1 VSSVAVSGSTV
12 VLTLA
17 SPAVESGQSVSV
29 AYTQPAGSNAVKD
42 ANGNKASSLSSTSV
56 TNNSTVDTTGP
67 TFVSAAT
74 NTAGTTVT
82 LTYSETLGGTMA
94 PRGAF
99 EVTVGGVSCSL
110 TNASRSG
117 STVVLT
123 LAACSIES
131 GQEVTVAYTDP
142 SVSNDSTAVQDAAGN
157 DAATLAATSVTNNS
171 TVDATS
177 PTFVS
182 AATNTAGTT
191 ITLTYSEALSTTTA
205 AGSDFTVLVGGVSRS
220 VSGVAVSGSTVV
232 LTLASPAVESG
243 QSVSVAYTQPAGSNA
258 VKDSNGNKADSL
270 SATSVTNNSTV
281 DVSAPSFVS
290 ATTNSGGT
298 TVTLTYSEALSAT
311 TASSSAFTVLVDGVS
326 RSVSGVAVSGSTVV
340 LTLSAPVASGQSVSV
355 SYSDPTGGNDANAV
369 QDAAG
374 NDVATLASQTVTN
387 NVASGSNSGSSGG
400 TTTTSSTSTSSTTTS
415 TIPSGT
421 TTSTTVNR
429 PPTTTTTVKRRP
441 TTTLPRVSTTT
452 SALAPTTT
460 RQIPVSTSTTLVV
473 ASTRP
478 VSTTIRSTSTT
489 STVVPTSTSTVALS
503 SVTSVAAKSVEDLQR
518 AAQKLTSIQAQ
529 STALTTEL
537 RAAQLAVG
545 EANLGVLDPKSA
557 LVVAVVEATNTVE
570 RLRASNSSPSEI
582 AAAVERRENLLIA
595 IAQNVTISISRI
607 ADAEASLAAILADP
621 TATSLEIA
629 AAKATLVAARIPSV
643 EVVAAVLDAAQAV
656 NYLDPVIVSGVV
668 DSPGAGRIVLLD
680 GSTAKQIQIARINRT
695 AIRMTS
701 PDGFTLTISTRDKN
715 GVPLEFNSR
724 GGIVVKHGN
733 FISIGGE
740 GFAPGTEAKTWLFS
754 SPRELGRLSVSNDG
768 SFAADFAIT
777 DDIAVGNHV
786 AQVNGLSPDGEIRS
800 LSLDVEIRANEG
812 PAPFDPIA
820 NRRAVAALIAE
831 ALTLLALARTRP
843 DEEDREQAD
852 VSEVGVDR
860 IGGDATARRD
870 RLSPPAVRMID
881 QVFSTLPQRLAATQ
895 QLLARVVLDGAYLR
909 SLAGIGATILPLVAI
924 PIGVLAAHSAGF
936 DAVSPSFAW
945 LVALLILG
953 TLDAFAGGL
962 AALAVIA
969 ATVIA
974 GGVTSTDAIRGMLGL
989 AVFSFA
995 VPLVASTTRPFR
1007 RSTAVRHGRAWTRL
1021 SDFTLL
1027 TLFGAWAAGAMYS
1040 ALPGLYGVT
1049 SEASGKTTT
1058 IQLIAVGALLVR
1070 SALEVLAASFTP
1082 IRLTALVGQPLV
1094 EPSTGRTIGA
1104 LAIRTALFAFVAV
1117 AFIGNN
1123 VFLWLGTLFYVT
1135 PRLVA
1140 LVAESFPKSST
1151 LARWVPSGLLRT
1163 VIMLFVARWWG
1174 SQIGRLNDD
1183 PAMQLQIAFVLL
1195 SVPSL
1200 VLTILGWF
1208 AAGKPSWKS
1217 TPVSKVLGVVVLGVG
1232 FLTVTGFL
1240 FA

>member
-1 VSSVAVSGSTV
+1 
-12 VLTLA
+12 
-17 SPAVESGQSVSV
+17 
-29 AYTQPAGSNAVKD
+29 
-42 ANGNKASSLSSTSV
+42 
-56 TNNSTVDTTGP
+56 
-67 TFVSAAT
+67 
-74 NTAGTTVT
+74 
-82 LTYSETLGGTMA
+82 M
-94 PRGAF
+94 
-99 EVTVGGVSCSL
+99 
-110 TNASRSG
+110 
-117 STVVLT
+117 
-123 LAACSIES
+123 
-131 GQEVTVAYTDP
+131 
-142 SVSNDSTAVQDAAGN
+142 
-157 DAATLAATSVTNNS
+157 
-171 TVDATS
+171 
-177 PTFVS
+177 
-182 AATNTAGTT
+182 
-191 ITLTYSEALSTTTA
+191 
-205 AGSDFTVLVGGVSRS
+205 
-220 VSGVAVSGSTVV
+220 
-232 LTLASPAVESG
+232 
-243 QSVSVAYTQPAGSNA
+243 
-258 VKDSNGNKADSL
+258 
-270 SATSVTNNSTV
+270 
-281 DVSAPSFVS
+281 
-290 ATTNSGGT
+290 
-298 TVTLTYSEALSAT
+298 
-311 TASSSAFTVLVDGVS
+311 
-326 RSVSGVAVSGSTVV
+326 
-340 LTLSAPVASGQSVSV
+340 
-355 SYSDPTGGNDANAV
+355 
-369 QDAAG
+369 
-374 NDVATLASQTVTN
+374 
-387 NVASGSNSGSSGG
+387 
-400 TTTTSSTSTSSTTTS
+400 
-415 TIPSGT
+415 
-421 TTSTTVNR
+421 
-429 PPTTTTTVKRRP
+429 
-441 TTTLPRVSTTT
+441 
-452 SALAPTTT
+452 
-460 RQIPVSTSTTLVV
+460 
-473 ASTRP
+473 
-478 VSTTIRSTSTT
+478 
-489 STVVPTSTSTVALS
+489 
-503 SVTSVAAKSVEDLQR
+503 TSVAAKLVEDLQK
-518 AAQKLTSIQAQ
+518 AEQKLTSIQAQ

-557 LVVAVVEATNTVE
+557 LVVAVADATNTVE

-643 EVVAAVLDAAQAV
+643 EVVAAVLNAAQAV
-656 NYLDPVIVSGVV
+656 NYLDPVIVPGVV

-831 ALTLLALARTRP
+831 ALALLALARTRP
-843 DEEDREQAD
+843 DDEDREQAD

-860 IGGDATARRD
+860 LGGDATARRD
-870 RLSPPAVRMID
+870 RLAPPTVRMID
-881 QVFSTLPQRLAATQ
+881 RVFSTLPQRLAATQ

-909 SLAGIGATILPLVAI
+909 SVAGIGATILPLVAI

-1232 FLTVTGFL
+1232 FLTVTGIL